1 MKRKYIDLGN
11 RIYTYI
17 NNQITNTDLRD
28 VNVWVQNF
36 YYQRGRKIHI
46 TASGDYS
53 EAYKIMEM
61 LSVLF
66 NTRNINIQYN
76 YMTQKYVIDVNEIT
90 QDFVEKLITT
100 TEWENNDARS

>member
-17 NNQITNTDLRD
+17 NNRITNTDLQN
-28 VNVWVQNF
+28 VGVWVQNF

-46 TASGDYS
+46 TAGGDYNK
-53 EAYKIMEM
+53 AYKIMEM

-66 NTRNINIQYN
+66 NTKNINIQYD
-76 YMTQKYVIDVNEIT
+76 YMTQDYTIDVNEIT
-90 QDFVEKLITT
+90 QDFIEKLITA
-100 TEWENNDARS
+100 TEWENNHVRS